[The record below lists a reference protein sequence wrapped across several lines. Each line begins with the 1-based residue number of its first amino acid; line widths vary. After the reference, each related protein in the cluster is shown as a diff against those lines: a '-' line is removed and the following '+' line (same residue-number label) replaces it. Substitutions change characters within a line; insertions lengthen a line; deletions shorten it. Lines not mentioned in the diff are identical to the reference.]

1 MEDTKKVPYAEFGDR
16 LERLR
21 KSRNMTRVQ
30 LAEICGIAPS
40 TILNYERGTR
50 IPYADTAV
58 KMAQTF
64 GLTVEDLLGLENPD
78 AEMEKAKAIDAMGR
92 LYGKRSAD
100 SAQAYLDGTNA
111 LLAGGTLS
119 AEDQLDFI
127 SVMRKV
133 LVDAEIRAKQR
144 FTPNKFR
151 TPEWKVKTDAIR
163 SDANAVI
170 NSIDEEMSSRS
181 PEHDASAAD
190 DGRSNTMD
198 S

>member
-1 MEDTKKVPYAEFGDR
+1 
-16 LERLR
+16 
-21 KSRNMTRVQ
+21 MTRQQ
-30 LAEICGIAPS
+30 LGEICGVAPS
-40 TILNYERGTR
+40 TIVNYEKGIR

-64 GLTVEDLLGLENPD
+64 GMTVEELLGVENPD
-78 AEMEKAKAIDAMGR
+78 AEMEKAKAIDDMGR
-92 LYGKRSAD
+92 LFGKRSAD

-133 LVDAEIRAKQR
+133 LVDAEIRAKQK

-151 TPEWKVKTDAIR
+151 TPEWESKTSAMRTEVDGIMDAVDTEMYDR
-163 SDANAVI
+163 AAAREDDSED
-170 NSIDEEMSSRS
+170 DE
-181 PEHDASAAD
+181 
-190 DGRSNTMD
+190 
-198 S
+198 